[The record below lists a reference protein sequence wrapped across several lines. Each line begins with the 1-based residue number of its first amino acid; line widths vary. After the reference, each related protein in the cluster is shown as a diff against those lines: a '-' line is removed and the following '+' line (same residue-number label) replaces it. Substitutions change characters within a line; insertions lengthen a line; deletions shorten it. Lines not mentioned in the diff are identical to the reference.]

1 MEVGGVLYAFLVTSY
16 SVVVVES
23 TYGGVEYNI
32 IIMKQSDA
40 RRAVS
45 WSLY

>member
-16 SVVVVES
+16 SVVVES